1 MLRLTSLLAAKTG
14 VGFVLIQARYQFRA
28 ADLMMAMILISVVGF
43 GTEKLI
49 VRTLE
54 RRTIGKWE
62 VNL

>member
-1 MLRLTSLLAAKTG
+1 MLAAKTG
-14 VGFVLIQARYQFRA
+14 VGFVLMQARYQFRA
-28 ADLMMAMILISVVGF
+28 ADLMMAMILISVVGY

-62 VNL
+62 VVQ